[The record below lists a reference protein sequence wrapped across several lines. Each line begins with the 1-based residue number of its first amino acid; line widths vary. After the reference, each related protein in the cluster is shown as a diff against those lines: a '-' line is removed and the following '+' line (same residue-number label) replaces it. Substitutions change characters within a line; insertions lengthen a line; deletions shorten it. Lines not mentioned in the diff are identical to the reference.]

1 MKQQER
7 QVSDNPETV
16 LLLSP
21 AAAYRESETAFFIRS
36 LAAAVGFGMSA
47 GWDWL
52 PSMHALWLR
61 DYLEAVSVPGPFG
74 VFESLSGTVFFKI
87 LMLMALYPVIERLF
101 MAFPLGRIGHPT
113 RSGAGGTP
121 SSPGMGERLYLM
133 IPFLLIQ
140 AGGVALLA
148 LLAFFPPH
156 ASGWGAP
163 WLLGTVSA
171 LFGSIWFV
179 LVAFLPGM
187 WSCFSYALALA
198 SSFFIALLLEEA
210 PPETLARFRILF
222 PLLAVPLLY
231 FAIPTVE
238 EIERRGVRHRRQRL
252 FGTRM
257 HGFFLRGL
265 LLRRLSFSEL
275 LSKQGSG
282 LLVMLLFPMM
292 YGLQQLLDFSTG
304 CPLICVGPVPD
315 PILPRQTYLIL
326 SGEVC
331 GAFLATSLVAFFPGH
346 VLLSPMLGLSLFG
359 CGTLLTSVFPD
370 PPINSLAFYA
380 LHVASGCCAAF
391 SLFVLHRFFQRSNFL
406 FRTISRVLIL
416 VTLLGSVGGSFLAV
430 FAEGIRNR
438 YMSDQALF
446 MHLLT
451 LGSIICLFSVYLMRR
466 PLARLLDPE
475 AEEKTGPSPSLVDLP
490 VADPFESLTPRE
502 REVAELVRTGMK
514 NLEISLQ
521 LNISETT
528 LRVHLRRI
536 YRKLGIR
543 GRPNLR
549 EFNHRDEADR

>member
-7 QVSDNPETV
+7 HVSDSPETA
-16 LLLSP
+16 LLSSGGR
-21 AAAYRESETAFFIRS
+21 AYGENETALFIRA
-36 LAAAVGFGMSA
+36 LATALGFGVSA

-52 PSMHALWLR
+52 PAMHALWLR
-61 DYLEAVSVPGPFG
+61 DYLEAADVPGPFG
-74 VFESLSGTVFFKI
+74 VFETLSGTIFFKI
-87 LMLMALYPVIERLF
+87 FMLLALYPLIERLF
-101 MAFPLGRIGHPT
+101 MAFPLE
-113 RSGAGGTP
+113 RSGRSSRPGDGGTF
-121 SSPGMGERLYLM
+121 SASGRGERLYLM
-133 IPFLLIQ
+133 VPFLLMQ
-140 AGGVALLA
+140 AAGVALLA

-156 ASGWGAP
+156 SSGWGAP
-163 WLLGTVSA
+163 WLLGAISA

-179 LVAFLPGM
+179 LTAFLPGM
-187 WSCFSYALALA
+187 WSCFAYALALA

-222 PLLAVPLLY
+222 PLLALPLVY
-231 FAIPTVE
+231 FAIPPVE
-238 EIERRGVRHRRQRL
+238 EIQRRWARHRRQRL
-252 FGTRM
+252 FGARM
-257 HGFFLRGL
+257 RGFFLRGL

-275 LSKQGSG
+275 LFKQGSG

-304 CPLICVGPVPD
+304 CPLICIGPAPD

-359 CGTLLTSVFPD
+359 CGTLMTSVFPE

-406 FRTISRVLIL
+406 FRTISRVLVL
-416 VTLLGSVGGSFLAV
+416 VTLLASVGGSFLAV

-451 LGSIICLFSVYLMRR
+451 LGSIVCLFSVYLMRR

-475 AEEKTGPSPSLVDLP
+475 AGEKMESSSPLAELP
-490 VADPFESLTPRE
+490 AADPFESLTPRE

-549 EFNHRDEADR
+549 EFNHRDEAG